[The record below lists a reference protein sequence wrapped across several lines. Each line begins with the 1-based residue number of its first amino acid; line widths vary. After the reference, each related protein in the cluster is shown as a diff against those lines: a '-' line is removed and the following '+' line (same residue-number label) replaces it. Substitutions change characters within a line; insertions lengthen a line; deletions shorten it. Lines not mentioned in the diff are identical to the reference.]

1 MSATTSVNTTPA
13 VTTYQ
18 RFTIFHRLE
27 HILALSSF
35 VVLAVTGL
43 PQKFAEQGWAQ
54 GLIGFFGGI
63 DTTRQIHHLAA
74 IVLMMEVVYH
84 VVAIGYRIF
93 VKRVRPT
100 MVPTVHD
107 ASDAIGT
114 LLFNVGLRKQKPQ
127 GGRYTFEE
135 KVEYWAF
142 VWGTIVMV
150 ITGFMMWNPI
160 ATTSLLPGEFIPA
173 AKTAHGSEALLAVL
187 AIIIWHLYSVHL
199 RRFNKSMWTGQLTEH
214 EMLED
219 HPLELA
225 DIKAGIA
232 TRPITPIDLK
242 KRQRTYY
249 PIAGVFAVALLF
261 GIYKF
266 VTFEKTAIDTVVR
279 NEPSVAYLPLTP
291 TPLPTPKPSP
301 TPMALQPIWDGN
313 LGLVL
318 QQQCSVCHGGI
329 AGIDYSSYASTM
341 KGSIDG
347 PVIIPGDPEN
357 SLIVKKISAGTHP
370 GKLTDAELTALKQW
384 IAAGAPEK

>member
-84 VVAIGYRIF
+84 IVAIGYRIF

-150 ITGFMMWNPI
+150 ITGFM
-160 ATTSLLPGEFIPA
+160 
-173 AKTAHGSEALLAVL
+173 
-187 AIIIWHLYSVHL
+187 
-199 RRFNKSMWTGQLTEH
+199 
-214 EMLED
+214 
-219 HPLELA
+219 
-225 DIKAGIA
+225 
-232 TRPITPIDLK
+232 
-242 KRQRTYY
+242 
-249 PIAGVFAVALLF
+249 
-261 GIYKF
+261 
-266 VTFEKTAIDTVVR
+266 
-279 NEPSVAYLPLTP
+279 
-291 TPLPTPKPSP
+291 
-301 TPMALQPIWDGN
+301 
-313 LGLVL
+313 
-318 QQQCSVCHGGI
+318 
-329 AGIDYSSYASTM
+329 
-341 KGSIDG
+341 
-347 PVIIPGDPEN
+347 
-357 SLIVKKISAGTHP
+357 
-370 GKLTDAELTALKQW
+370 
-384 IAAGAPEK
+384 